1 MRELTTKELDT
12 VIGGGISSP
21 GVYLQE
27 ISANLISI
35 PGVTTTAQ
43 QTFVYQ
49 KNSCCQPKRCGDY
62 GTNPSVW
69 HCLKGAK
76 SGGRHHR
83 GRNSEITKHTAPRPY
98 RRSWP

>member
-1 MRELTTKELDT
+1 LRKKGCRWHLLRQPMGGKKAGVGDIRRLIMRELTTKELDT

-49 KNSCCQPKRCGDY
+49 KNSF
-62 GTNPSVW
+62 
-69 HCLKGAK
+69 
-76 SGGRHHR
+76 HH
-83 GRNSEITKHTAPRPY
+83 KVLP
-98 RRSWP
+98 